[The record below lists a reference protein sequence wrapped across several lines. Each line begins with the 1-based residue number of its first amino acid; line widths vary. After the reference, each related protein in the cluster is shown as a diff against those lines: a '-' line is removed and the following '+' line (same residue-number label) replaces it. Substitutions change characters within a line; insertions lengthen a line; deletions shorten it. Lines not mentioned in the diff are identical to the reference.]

1 MSRLVIYSDED
12 DENFLRV
19 TEKNNIDSYKV
30 IKVLKHRILIII

>member
-19 TEKNNIDSYKV
+19 IEKNNIDSYKV
-30 IKVLKHRILIII
+30 IKVLEHRILIII